1 MEGQLI
7 EVAVEDD
14 SVQLARIVKET
25 NTSLKIK
32 YFSMKEFDDKIIYK
46 LSDLCEEVDK
56 ECVCGW
62 YDTDDLNELNIEPY
76 GKNKWVKYLNDSEYE
91 PTDDESSD
99 DESVVDSE
107 DFTDEEL

>member
-1 MEGQLI
+1 MEGHLI
-7 EVAVEDD
+7 DVAMEDD
-14 SVQLARIVKET
+14 TIKLARIIKET
-25 NTSLKIK
+25 KSSLKIK

-46 LSDLCEEVDK
+46 IHDICDDIDK
-56 ECVCGW
+56 ECVAGW

-76 GKNKWVKYLNDSEYE
+76 GKSTWIKHIDMSEYE

-107 DFTDEEL
+107 DFTDDEM